1 MEWTKHIRPTDL
13 QQLIINWEEQQP
25 LKGTGRERDYQP
37 VVKIFNPV
45 GAATF
50 LISEC
55 DDDGLAFGI
64 SDLGFGEPELGYVS
78 LDEIFGVKLPGG
90 LTMEQ
95 DIYFKPKH
103 TLSQYAA
110 EARQKGR
117 IVA

>member
-13 QQLIINWEEQQP
+13 QQLIINWEEQLP
-25 LKGTGRERDYQP
+25 LKATTGERDYQP

-55 DDDGLAFGI
+55 DNEGLAFGL
-64 SDLGFGEPELGYVS
+64 SDLGFGEPELGYIS
-78 LDEIFGVKLPGG
+78 MDEIFSVQLPGG

-95 DIYFKPKH
+95 DIYFKPTK
-103 TLSQYAA
+103 TLSEYAS
-110 EARQKGR
+110 EARHKGR
-117 IVA
+117 IMA

>member
-13 QQLIINWEEQQP
+13 QQLIINWEEQQS
-25 LKGTGRERDYQP
+25 LKGTRLENDYEP

-55 DDDGLAFGI
+55 DNEGLAFGL
-64 SDLGFGEPELGYVS
+64 SDLGFGSPELGYIS
-78 LDEIFGVKLPGG
+78 MDEIFSVQLPGG

-95 DIYFKPKH
+95 DIYFKPKQ
-103 TLSQYAA
+103 TLSQYAS

-117 IVA
+117 INA